1 MMMSEE
7 LQLRE
12 AIDSPAINLEEII
25 KIGSQK
31 LANLIGLKLLAVTE
45 VRPQEE
51 SESAWLM
58 KLEFVEREG
67 IPNTMDLVGLYE
79 AAFDQSGRLQN
90 YTRLDMRKR
99 GDSYN

>member
-1 MMMSEE
+1 MMSEE
-7 LQLRE
+7 QESRE
-12 AIDSPAINLEEII
+12 TENSPTIVLEEMIA
-25 KIGSQK
+25 IGSQK
-31 LANLIGLKLLAVTE
+31 LANVIGLKLLAVVE
-45 VRPQEE
+45 VRRQEE
-51 SESAWLM
+51 SESGWMM

-99 GDSYN
+99 GESYN